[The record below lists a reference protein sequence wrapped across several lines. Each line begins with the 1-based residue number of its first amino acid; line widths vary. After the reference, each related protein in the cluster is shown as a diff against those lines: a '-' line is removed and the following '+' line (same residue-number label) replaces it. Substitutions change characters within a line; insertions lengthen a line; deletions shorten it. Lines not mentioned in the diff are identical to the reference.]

1 MTFSVLAA
9 IAIFFASVLLSQKI
23 AINSGSRLDDR
34 MKLKLVE
41 VFPKRNMNYT
51 MIVFAMIVVFLV
63 ALYLF
68 PQYVAIISVMY
79 IAAFLLYLV
88 TKLVLNVRKLKEL
101 SAPER
106 YIRDVMISFA
116 VFIGGA
122 VAAAIIFAIGN
133 ADFGR

>member
-88 TKLVLNVRKLKEL
+88 IKLVLNVRKLKEL
-101 SAPER
+101 SAPEK

-133 ADFGR
+133 VDFGK